1 MNLMTRIDHWTAAN
15 HRPSRC
21 ANLMARVDH
30 WTGADH
36 RPSRCAIAAG
46 KYLGA
51 VFVAEI
57 LAVDGGAPY
66 PVPPRACDCP
76 CRNCQRD
83 HCDTLDPRTRDEV
96 WAAEAGLKVPR

>member
-1 MNLMTRIDHWTAAN
+1 MKL
-15 HRPSRC
+15 
-21 ANLMARVDH
+21 LARLGH

-51 VFVAEI
+51 VFVAEV
-57 LAVDGGAPY
+57 LAVDGGAPW

-76 CRNCQRD
+76 CRDCLRGQ
-83 HCDTLDPRTRDEV
+83 CDDLDPRTLGEV
-96 WAAEAGLKVPR
+96 QAAEAGLRVLR